1 MLHRNNVGKRFDEQ
15 KLLTMDKEFLKQYP
29 THMTQGLYQ
38 ILDKL
43 ETEENIDIR
52 AKLFGQLAL
61 GLEGLKSRLENYED
75 TRTVV
80 EAIDRQPISE

>member
-29 THMTQGLYQ
+29 PYMTQGLYQ
-38 ILDKL
+38 VLDKL
-43 ETEENIDIR
+43 ENEEDETMR

-61 GLEGLKSRLENYED
+61 GLERLKNALENAPE
-75 TRTVV
+75 
-80 EAIDRQPISE
+80 ELG